1 MKKLAR
7 ILFVVAVLAL
17 VALPTFAQD
26 STAEATQSG
35 GNMLVMARAA
45 DATGLDPHTQTAF
58 ASFRLL
64 ELIYEPLVNLDANLK
79 VIPALAESWE
89 FSSDGLTL
97 TFHLRQN
104 VKFHDGSPFSSADV
118 IASFTRILDPNTKD
132 AAASNYTSI
141 KSMNAPDAN
150 TVVFTLSQPDAPI
163 LAAMA
168 SVNASIVPAAM
179 AKSGDFTST
188 ADGTGPFMLTKWTPD
203 QETILTSNPNWWGGA
218 PSISG
223 IDIRIIPDETSIVAA
238 MRAGTVDFA
247 ILNDPTV
254 ATQLENDSTLQLNK
268 VGSLSYNVLQLNP
281 SRPPMDKL
289 EVRQAISCAIDRQQ
303 VLDTASLSEGKVTGP
318 ITSPAYQI
326 PTDQLFCYTPD
337 LDKAKSL
344 LAQAGESGGFT
355 LGMIAATTEPPYAE
369 AEAENI
375 QSQLSQ
381 VGITVNIEKLE
392 DSVYVARWLK
402 GDFDTAVA
410 LNGGRPDPYTM
421 YARYFT
427 NNGNLQGVSNFKDDT
442 LDKLLAQGRAETDPA
457 KRLDIFTQFQKQI
470 TEDAP
475 WIWLYQSYDYTAQQ
489 KYVTGFVPSPTDSI
503 VSLAMVKL
511 NKPSS

>member
-7 ILFVVAVLAL
+7 ILFIVAVLAL
-17 VALPTFAQD
+17 VALPTFAQS
-26 STAEATQSG
+26 STAEP
-35 GNMLVMARAA
+35 NMLVMARAA

-64 ELIYEPLVNLDANLK
+64 ELIYEPLVNLDANLN
-79 VIPALAESWE
+79 VVPALAESWE

-118 IASFTRILDPNTKD
+118 IASFTRILDPATKD
-132 AAASNYTSI
+132 AAASNYASI
-141 KSMNAPDAN
+141 KSMEAPDAN
-150 TVVFTLSQPDAPI
+150 TVVFHLSQPDAPI
-163 LAAMA
+163 LPALA

-179 AKSGDFTST
+179 AKSGDFKAT
-188 ADGTGPFMLTKWTPD
+188 ADGTGPFELTQWTPD
-203 QETILTSNPNWWGGA
+203 QETILTSNKDWWGGA
-218 PSISG
+218 PSFDG

-326 PTDQLFCYTPD
+326 PTSDLFCYTPD

-344 LAQAGESGGFT
+344 LAQAGESGGFS
-355 LGMIAATTEPPYAE
+355 LGVIAATTEPPYAE

-375 QSQLSQ
+375 QSQLAQ
-381 VGITVNIEKLE
+381 IGITLNIEKLE
-392 DSVYVARWLK
+392 DSVYVDRWLK

-427 NNGNLQGVSNFKDDT
+427 NNGNLQVVSNFKDDT
-442 LDKLLAQGRAETDPA
+442 IDGLLTQGRAETDPA

-470 TEDAP
+470 TEDSP

-489 KYVTGFVPSPTDSI
+489 KYVTGFVPNPSDSI
-503 VSLAMVKL
+503 LSIAQVKL
-511 NKPSS
+511 DKPAS